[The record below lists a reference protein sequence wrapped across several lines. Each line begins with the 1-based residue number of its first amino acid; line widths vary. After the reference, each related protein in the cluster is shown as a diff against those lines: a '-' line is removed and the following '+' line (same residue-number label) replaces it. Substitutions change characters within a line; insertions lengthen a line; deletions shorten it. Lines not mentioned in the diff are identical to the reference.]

1 MQIRTRFSISADGYV
16 TTPDSWPRRSRRPGR
31 ARQARALGA
40 AVLPTRRRHAA
51 DAPALSTDAELV
63 LEDAHMLPEG
73 AVEIVYACS

>member
-16 TTPDSWPRRSRRPGR
+16 TTPDSWPRRSRRPGS
-31 ARQARALGA
+31 ARQARAPGA
-40 AVLPTRRRHAA
+40 AVLPRRRHAA